1 VAGSPWNLNRRP
13 VNYHGEL
20 AVTYPDERH
29 QPHSPER
36 SQIMAA
42 TTNRPVEESD
52 RRRWLGLAALCAAFF
67 MVILDVAIVN
77 VALPTIKVDL
87 DFSQQNLQWVV
98 SAYALTFGGLLLLG
112 GRAADLL
119 GRRRVF
125 MLGVAVFAASSL
137 LAGLAWSEV
146 ALIVARAAQG
156 VGAAMMTPAA
166 LSILMTTFREGAE
179 RNTALGVWGAVGAS
193 GGTVGVLL
201 GGILTDT
208 IGWEWIFFLNVP
220 VGLAVIAVAPV
231 LLRESRTEAGHRRFD
246 VAGALS
252 VTAAVGLLVYALVEA
267 HSAGWASGQTLG
279 LIGASAALFALFVAV
294 ELRSRAP
301 IMPFSIF
308 RIRAVTGSNV
318 AGLALGGAVF
328 GMIFILTL
336 YMQQVLSY
344 SPLETGVAWLGMSLT
359 ALVSSVAASVLVT
372 RLGPRIPLAGG
383 LVVASVGL
391 ILLARIPSDGHY
403 VADLLPGL
411 LVTGLGLGSAFVSM
425 SIGALEGVSERD
437 AGLASGLVNTTQ
449 QVGGALGVA
458 VLSTL
463 AISRSDDLLA
473 GGTAAPVALTEGF
486 QIALIAAAGF
496 AVAGAIG
503 VLALVRRGP
512 RSEPVAETVSAEPA
526 VEGISAP
533 RSG

>member
-1 VAGSPWNLNRRP
+1 MVSTTG
-13 VNYHGEL
+13 
-20 AVTYPDERH
+20 
-29 QPHSPER
+29 
-36 SQIMAA
+36 AA
-42 TTNRPVEESD
+42 PPSD
-52 RRRWLGLAALCAAFF
+52 RRKWLGLAALCAAFF

-77 VALPTIKVDL
+77 VALPTIEVDL
-87 DFSQQNLQWVV
+87 SFSQQNLQWVV

-125 MLGVAVFAASSL
+125 MVGIGLFAAASL
-137 LAGLAWSEV
+137 LAGFAWSDSI
-146 ALIVARAAQG
+146 LIAARAIQG
-156 VGAAMMTPAA
+156 FGAAIMTPAA

-179 RNTALGVWGAVGAS
+179 RNTALGIWGAVGAS

-220 VGLAVIAVAPV
+220 VGLAVIGIAP
-231 LLRESRTEAGHRRFD
+231 LLLGESRGAVGHRRFD
-246 VAGALS
+246 LAGAGS
-252 VTAAVGLLVYALVEA
+252 VTAAVALLVYALVEA
-267 HSAGWASGQTLG
+267 NSAGWASGQTLG
-279 LIGASAALFALFVAV
+279 LIGGSVALFALFTVV

-336 YMQQVLSY
+336 YMQQVLGY
-344 SPLETGVAWLGMSLT
+344 SALRTGLAWLAMSLT
-359 ALVSSVAASVLVT
+359 ALISSVICSMLVT
-372 RLGPRIPLAGG
+372 RMGPRLPLAGG
-383 LVVASVGL
+383 LVIATGGLLWLAQIPAAGSYAS
-391 ILLARIPSDGHY
+391 
-403 VADLLPGL
+403 DLLPPL
-411 LVTGLGLGSAFVSM
+411 LVVGIGLGAAFVAL
-425 SIGALEGVSERD
+425 SIGALEGVAARD

-463 AISRSDDLLA
+463 AFSRSDDLIA
-473 GGTAAPVALTEGF
+473 GGTAVPAAMTDGF

-496 AVAGAIG
+496 AAAGALA
-503 VLALVRRGP
+503 VLALVRRGGQT
-512 RSEPVAETVSAEPA
+512 EPVVEGVAAELVGEPA
-526 VEGISAP
+526 GAST
-533 RSG
+533 SG

>member
-1 VAGSPWNLNRRP
+1 MTMTRTAMTAEPR
-13 VNYHGEL
+13 
-20 AVTYPDERH
+20 
-29 QPHSPER
+29 
-36 SQIMAA
+36 
-42 TTNRPVEESD
+42 D
-52 RRRWLGLAALCAAFF
+52 RRRWLGLAVLCSAFF

-77 VALPTIKVDL
+77 VALPTIQVDL
-87 DFSQQNLQWVV
+87 AFSAKNLQWVV
-98 SAYALTFGGLLLLG
+98 SAYALAFGGLLLLG

-125 MLGVAVFAASSL
+125 VLGVALFAAASL
-137 LAGLAWSEV
+137 LAGLAWSDTV
-146 ALIVARAAQG
+146 LIAARAIQG
-156 VGAAMMTPAA
+156 IGAAVMTPAA

-193 GGTVGVLL
+193 GGTIGVLL

-220 VGLAVIAVAPV
+220 VGLAVIAAAPV
-231 LLRESRTEAGHRRFD
+231 LLGESRAQAGHRRFD
-246 VAGALS
+246 IAGALS
-252 VTAAVGLLVYALVEA
+252 VTAAVAVLVYALVEA
-267 HSAGWASGQTLG
+267 ASAGWGSAQTLG
-279 LIGASAALFALFVAV
+279 LIGVSAALLALFVAI

-336 YMQQVLSY
+336 YMQQVLAY
-344 SPLETGVAWLGMSLT
+344 SPLETGLAWLAMSLT
-359 ALVSSVAASVLVT
+359 ALISSIAGSVLVT
-372 RLGPRIPLAGG
+372 RIGPRMPLAAGLVLAAGG
-383 LVVASVGL
+383 LLWLS
-391 ILLARIPSDGHY
+391 RIPADGRY
-403 VADLLPGL
+403 LADLLPAL
-411 LVTGLGLGSAFVSM
+411 LVTGAGLGASFVAL
-425 SIGALEGVSERD
+425 SIGALDGVSDRD

-463 AISRSDDLLA
+463 AISRSGDLIA
-473 GGTAAPVALTEGF
+473 GGAAAPVALTEGF

-496 AVAGAIG
+496 AIAGALA
-503 VLALVRRGP
+503 VLALVRRGAQP
-512 RSEPVAETVSAEPA
+512 EPALEAVPAEVLAEPA
-526 VEGISAP
+526 PTG
-533 RSG
+533 G

>member
-1 VAGSPWNLNRRP
+1 MSR
-13 VNYHGEL
+13 
-20 AVTYPDERH
+20 T
-29 QPHSPER
+29 
-36 SQIMAA
+36 AA
-42 TTNRPVEESD
+42 TGDLPD
-52 RRRWLGLAALCAAFF
+52 RRKWLGLAALCSAFF

-77 VALPTIKVDL
+77 VALPTIQVDL
-87 DFSQQNLQWVV
+87 DFSQKNLQWVV

-125 MLGVAVFAASSL
+125 MIGIAVFAVASL
-137 LAGLAWSEV
+137 LAGFAWSDTV
-146 ALIVARAAQG
+146 LIAARAFQG
-156 VGAAMMTPAA
+156 IGAAIMTPAA

-179 RNTALGVWGAVGAS
+179 RNTALGIWGAVGAS

-220 VGLAVIAVAPV
+220 VGLAVIAVSPA
-231 LLRESRTEAGHRRFD
+231 LLRESRADAGHRRFD
-246 VAGALS
+246 VAGAVS

-267 HSAGWASGQTLG
+267 ESAGWASGQTLG
-279 LIGASAALFALFVAV
+279 LIGASAALFALFSVV

-318 AGLALGGAVF
+318 AGFALGGAVF

-344 SPLETGVAWLGMSLT
+344 SPLETGVAWLAMSLT
-359 ALVSSVAASVLVT
+359 ALISSVVSSVLVT
-372 RLGPRIPLAGG
+372 RVGTRIPLAVG
-383 LVVASVGL
+383 LVVAAVGL
-391 ILLARIPSDGHY
+391 LLLARIPADGAY
-403 VADLLPGL
+403 VSDLLPGL
-411 LVTGLGLGSAFVSM
+411 LVTGLGLGSAFVAL
-425 SIGALEGVSERD
+425 SIGALDGVSDRD

-463 AISRSDDLLA
+463 AISRSDELLA
-473 GGTAAPVALTEGF
+473 DGAATGVALTEGF

-496 AVAGAIG
+496 AVAGALA
-503 VLALVRRGP
+503 VLALVRRGAQP
-512 RSEPVAETVSAEPA
+512 EPA
-526 VEGISAP
+526 PEALAAEAAQGSA
-533 RSG
+533 GT

>member
-1 VAGSPWNLNRRP
+1 MTMAITTSTTVERP
-13 VNYHGEL
+13 
-20 AVTYPDERH
+20 
-29 QPHSPER
+29 
-36 SQIMAA
+36 
-42 TTNRPVEESD
+42 D

-77 VALPTIKVDL
+77 VALPTIETDL
-87 DFSQQNLQWVV
+87 HFSQQNLQWVV

-125 MLGVAVFAASSL
+125 MLGVALFVAASL
-137 LAGLAWSEV
+137 FAGLAWSDV

-156 VGAAMMTPAA
+156 VGAAIMTPAA

-193 GGTVGVLL
+193 GGTIGVLL

-220 VGLAVIAVAPV
+220 VGLAVIAVVPV
-231 LLRESRTEAGHRRFD
+231 LLRESRAEAGHRRFD
-246 VAGALS
+246 VAGGLS

-267 HSAGWASGQTLG
+267 HSAGWASAQTLG
-279 LIGASAALFALFVAV
+279 LIGAAAALFALFVAV

-359 ALVSSVAASVLVT
+359 AFVSSIAASILVT
-372 RLGPRIPLAGG
+372 RLGPRLPLAVG
-383 LVVASVGL
+383 LVVAAVGL
-391 ILLARIPSDGHY
+391 ILLARIPSDG
-403 VADLLPGL
+403 GL
-411 LVTGLGLGSAFVSM
+411 LVTGLGLGSAFVAL

-458 VLSTL
+458 VLSTI

-473 GGTAAPVALTEGF
+473 GGTAAPIALTEGF
-486 QIALIAAAGF
+486 QIALIAAAAF
-496 AVAGAIG
+496 AVAGALA
-503 VLALVRRGP
+503 VLVLVRGRGRP
-512 RSEPVAETVSAEPA
+512 EPVAEAVAAEPA
-526 VEGISAP
+526 MEAVGAP